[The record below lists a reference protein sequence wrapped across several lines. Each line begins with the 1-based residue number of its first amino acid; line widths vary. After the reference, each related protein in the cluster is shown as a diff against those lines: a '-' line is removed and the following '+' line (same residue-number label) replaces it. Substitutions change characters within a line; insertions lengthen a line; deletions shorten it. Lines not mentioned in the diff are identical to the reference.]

1 MNFSIEIILCYDLIN
16 LKLKIIFK
24 ETITKTIKSNYEK
37 VLVSLDIKIGGA
49 RSLKSTKLN
58 NLESIRNLMY
68 TQEQLT
74 YDGISDDYFWEK
86 YSFLKG
92 DAHELHESFVGMSL
106 TCDESIID
114 EDFSST

>member
-1 MNFSIEIILCYDLIN
+1 M
-16 LKLKIIFK
+16 
-24 ETITKTIKSNYEK
+24 
-37 VLVSLDIKIGGA
+37 LVSLNIKIGGA
-49 RSLKSTKLN
+49 SYLKSTKLN

-92 DAHELHESFVGMSL
+92 DAHELHESFAGMGLS
-106 TCDESIID
+106 CNESIND
-114 EDFSST
+114 EDLSSAKRYWGQPKFKL